1 MPSILIPGKNKQTN
15 PSRLTLPP
23 TKTVKSDSSAPY
35 TIENYIPVHFNSM
48 ILIRPFVI
56 SDAKISSLPLKSLTL
71 IFNNHIYSP
80 HIPSHSQ
87 VKWKTS
93 LLMAKNHTFFLLIVI
108 KDFVCLFVCL
118 IQLIR
123 KYNLEKKRQKHLELK
138 NTSSFLFSRLHL
150 SSKISLPFSLA
161 VCRSSSVLAF
171 NSEFSQVFWL
181 CSSSF
186 SCSNL
191 FSRY

>member
-1 MPSILIPGKNKQTN
+1 MGSHTFSWMKQWQSLNCSCNSMSHSEEKHYRKPDQLTQFKQLKYPNRNSIKLNIFKKKKKILPSILIPGKNKKTN

-108 KDFVCLFVCL
+108 KDFFCLFV
-118 IQLIR
+118 
-123 KYNLEKKRQKHLELK
+123 
-138 NTSSFLFSRLHL
+138 
-150 SSKISLPFSLA
+150 
-161 VCRSSSVLAF
+161 
-171 NSEFSQVFWL
+171 
-181 CSSSF
+181 
-186 SCSNL
+186 
-191 FSRY
+191 